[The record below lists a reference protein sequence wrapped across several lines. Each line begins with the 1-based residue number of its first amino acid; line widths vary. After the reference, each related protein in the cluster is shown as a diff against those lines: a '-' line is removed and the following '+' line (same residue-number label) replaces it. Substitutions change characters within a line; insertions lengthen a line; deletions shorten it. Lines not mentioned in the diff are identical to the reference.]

1 MSEILEIRDGCQT
14 PLELLT
20 SQTFNKYLDIY
31 KQKFLSELK
40 SREQSEQKDEILHK
54 KDFVEQIYSDIFIEI
69 FKSENISDAK
79 LSIYKEYIR
88 FLEGLF
94 HHFRK
99 SLTQDLSSY
108 IMKYYLLMR
117 VLNQ

>member
-40 SREQSEQKDEILHK
+40 SREQTEQKDEIIHK
-54 KDFVEQIYSDIFIEI
+54 SDFVEKVNPDIFRY
-69 FKSENISDAK
+69 
-79 LSIYKEYIR
+79 IYR
-88 FLEGLF
+88 NL
-94 HHFRK
+94 
-99 SLTQDLSSY
+99 
-108 IMKYYLLMR
+108 
-117 VLNQ
+117 

>member
-1 MSEILEIRDGCQT
+1 MTEILEIRDGCQT

-54 KDFVEQIYSDIFIEI
+54 KNFVEQIYSDIFIEI
-69 FKSENISDAK
+69 FKSSKCCCKPLLLEIKHFSD
-79 LSIYKEYIR
+79 
-88 FLEGLF
+88 
-94 HHFRK
+94 
-99 SLTQDLSSY
+99 
-108 IMKYYLLMR
+108 
-117 VLNQ
+117 

>member
-40 SREQSEQKDEILHK
+40 SREQTEQKD
-54 KDFVEQIYSDIFIEI
+54 
-69 FKSENISDAK
+69 
-79 LSIYKEYIR
+79 LSLIHI
-88 FLEGLF
+88 
-94 HHFRK
+94 
-99 SLTQDLSSY
+99 
-108 IMKYYLLMR
+108 
-117 VLNQ
+117 